1 MDFEL
6 TPAMV
11 VWHDA
16 HVGTDGWEDYVNLED
31 DGPCV
36 VNSCGFLLPT
46 DKGGKEN
53 HISMVATFSSDGMVH
68 SVFHIP
74 VQMVQRVE
82 VLVRSHELGNAPLFS
97 PQGSA
102 IRGT

>member
-53 HISMVATFSSDGMVH
+53 HISMVATVPSGEHETEELLKCYNF
-68 SVFHIP
+68 
-74 VQMVQRVE
+74 VQQIID
-82 VLVRSHELGNAPLFS
+82 HEA
-97 PQGSA
+97 A
-102 IRGT
+102 

>member
-1 MDFEL
+1 MEFEL
-6 TPAMV
+6 TPVMV

-16 HVGTDGWEDYVNLED
+16 HVGTDGWEDYSSLED

-53 HISMVATFSSDGMVH
+53 HISMVATWSADGMVH

-74 VQMVQRVE
+74 VQMVQRIE
-82 VLVRSHELGNAPLFS
+82 SLTRSNELGNASLLSTQSS
-97 PQGSA
+97 PV
-102 IRGT
+102 R

>member
-1 MDFEL
+1 MDFDL

-36 VNSCGFLLPT
+36 VNSCGFFVT
-46 DKGGKEN
+46 
-53 HISMVATFSSDGMVH
+53 H
-68 SVFHIP
+68 
-74 VQMVQRVE
+74 R
-82 VLVRSHELGNAPLFS
+82 
-97 PQGSA
+97 
-102 IRGT
+102 

>member
-1 MDFEL
+1 MEFEL
-6 TPAMV
+6 TPVMV

-16 HVGTDGWEDYVNLED
+16 HVGTDGWEDYTSLED

-53 HISMVATFSSDGMVH
+53 HISMVATWSADGMVH

-74 VQMVQRVE
+74 VQMVQRVD
-82 VLVRSHELGNAPLFS
+82 VLVRSHELGNATVLS
-97 PQGSA
+97 TQGSSV
-102 IRGT
+102 R